1 MMNSMHGSDDQQLDA
16 LFRAYH
22 DACGAPEASANFMPN
37 LWARIESRQRFTF
50 SFRRVANAL
59 TTAAVA
65 LSLLLGVYM
74 AIPRSSSIDYNQTYV
89 EALAE
94 ANTSD
99 VMELVNPATL
109 ELPADRPSR

>member
-1 MMNSMHGSDDQQLDA
+1 MHGSGDQELDA

-22 DACGAPEASANFMPN
+22 DACVVPEAGANFMPG

-50 SFRRVANAL
+50 SFRRMANVL

-65 LSLLLGVYM
+65 VSLALGIYM
-74 AIPRSSSIDYNQTYV
+74 AIPRSSSIDLNQTYV

-94 ANTSD
+94 ANAPDSMD
-99 VMELVNPATL
+99 LVNPATL
-109 ELPADRPSR
+109 DLSADRPSR